1 MAEGGHELRLEIEMR
16 IDLVENELLRFV
28 VGLEGGLQLWSQLL
42 LQLLLEGGDAVHTAL
57 LVRQS
62 LEESDGAGH
71 VFQNGRGHLEWR
83 EPIDPTS
90 VSWLD
95 SASWQEVHCW
105 SHSVSVSS

>member
-1 MAEGGHELRLEIEMR
+1 MELAEGGHELRLEIEMR

-62 LEESDGAGH
+62 LQKSDGPGH
-71 VFQNGRGHLEWR
+71 VFQNGCGHLEWR
-83 EPIDPTS
+83 ESIDPTS
-90 VSWLD
+90 VS
-95 SASWQEVHCW
+95 
-105 SHSVSVSS
+105 